1 MKFLF
6 IRIEVALDKNIRMD
20 YVDGV
25 LLEQHQI
32 ETIWIC
38 VSFSTK

>member
-1 MKFLF
+1 MENSLKKT
-6 IRIEVALDKNIRMD
+6 EVLLSNNVWSI
-20 YVDGV
+20 YIDGV

-38 VSFSTK
+38 VSFSMK